1 MGIYLKKTFWFSLLS
16 PKAEKKEDD
25 EHFANHLQIYVSR
38 VFTKAQKSVL
48 CAKIHNELKIP
59 FI

>member
-16 PKAEKKEDD
+16 PQTEKKQDD
-25 EHFANHLQIYVSR
+25 EHFANHIQIYVSR
-38 VFTKAQKSVL
+38 AFTKAQKSVL
-48 CAKIHNELKIP
+48 CAKIHSELKTP